1 MKLYY
6 ELTELE
12 EAKALAKDFS
22 KQHKCTVL
30 VEEGLDIDND
40 EPYYFLT
47 QWPTAKVVSYTKP
60 VTQFYCGNEVK

>member
-6 ELTELE
+6 GKDELE

-47 QWPTAKVVSYTKP
+47 QWPTAKVVSSKP
-60 VTQFYCGNEVK
+60 LATFYCGNEVK